1 MLEGPRPVPPIMSE
15 IQGVQPEDALPAE
28 ENLQRRLTQRQ
39 LTMLALG
46 GAIGVGL
53 FLGSSV
59 TIRLAGP
66 GVILSYLLGA
76 VVAMIVAYAIA
87 EMAVVHPV
95 AGAFGIYAETYLNA
109 WSGFVVRATYGL
121 VQIIAIGAE
130 VTAVAIY
137 CSFWFPQ
144 VPQWVWVAVASVTLV
159 TINALQVGSFGEFE
173 YWFAIVKVSAIV
185 VFIAIGGVLIAG
197 VGPRP
202 AIGFSNLVAHGGFF
216 PFGLK
221 GVWLAL
227 SLVLTSYMGVEVI
240 AVTAGEASN
249 PEKSIPRAMRSIVYR
264 LICFYVLAMIAMLAM
279 TPWDRVE
286 RGGGISGSPFVAAFS
301 GVGIPYAASIMNL
314 VVITAALSSCNADL
328 YLTTRMLF
336 SLSRSGYAPSFISR
350 LSRNGVPHRALGLS
364 TAGMFMATLLAV
376 YAPSRAFLMLYGVAV
391 AGMFFV
397 WTVILLSHIGFRK
410 SLNAEVMRGIPLKLA
425 CSPYSNWLG
434 ITALVGI
441 SFSTFFVDGLQYA
454 VPAFLPFLLAMSLLY
469 WTIRRHWRL
478 SRDRKRQSARESDN
492 RRRP

>member
-1 MLEGPRPVPPIMSE
+1 MLEGSQPVPPITNGA
-15 IQGVQPEDALPAE
+15 QLPDAFPADQ
-28 ENLQRRLTQRQ
+28 NLQRRLTQRQ

-76 VVAMIVAYAIA
+76 VIAMIVAYAIA

-95 AGAFGIYAETYLNA
+95 AGAFGVYAETYLNA
-109 WSGFVVRATYGL
+109 WSGFAVRATYGL

-137 CSFWFPQ
+137 CGFWFPQ
-144 VPQWVWVAVASVTLV
+144 VPQWVWVAGASIGLVA
-159 TINALQVGSFGEFE
+159 INALQVGSFGEFE
-173 YWFAIVKVSAIV
+173 YWFAVVKVSAIV
-185 VFIAIGGVLIAG
+185 IFIAIGGILI
-197 VGPRP
+197 VGIGPKP
-202 AIGFSNLVAHGGFF
+202 ALGLSNLVAHGGFF

-227 SLVLTSYMGVEVI
+227 TLVLTSYMGVEVI

-249 PEKSIPRAMRSIVYR
+249 PEKSIPRAMRTIVYR
-264 LICFYVLAMIAMLAM
+264 LICFYVLATIAMLAM
-279 TPWDRVE
+279 TPWNRLGTD
-286 RGGGISGSPFVAAFS
+286 GAITGSPFVAAFS

-336 SLSRSGYAPSFISR
+336 SLSRSGYAPGWISR
-350 LSRNGVPHRALGLS
+350 LSRNGVPHRALVLS
-364 TAGMFMATLLAV
+364 TAGMVAAILLAI
-376 YAPSRAFLMLYGVAV
+376 YAPSQAFLMLYGVAV

-397 WTVILLSHIGFRK
+397 WSVILLCHIRFRK
-410 SLNAEVMRGIPLKLA
+410 SLGPEARARLPLRLA
-425 CSPYSNWLG
+425 FSPYSDWIG
-434 ITALVGI
+434 IAALAGVTV
-441 SFSTFFVDGLQYA
+441 STFFVDGLRYA
-454 VPAFLPFLLAMSLLY
+454 IPGFLPLLLAMSVVY
-469 WTIRRHWRL
+469 WRV
-478 SRDRKRQSARESDN
+478 
-492 RRRP
+492 RRRVEEQKRP